1 MTKLFR
7 KKEILFAIVWIV
19 VYVVGS
25 SVADSLSEAAGLE
38 KSITLIFD
46 AVLCITAV
54 LWIKENN
61 LSEYFGLCKSAAE
74 PKKFLYYIPL
84 AVLASCN
91 LWFGA
96 AMNYSA
102 LETLLFAAS
111 MLCVGFLEELI
122 FRGFLFKAMA
132 RDNVRS
138 AIIVSSLTFG
148 IGHIV
153 NLINGSG
160 AGLIPNLCQVCYAV
174 AIGFLFVTI
183 FYKGKSLVPCIVT
196 HGVLNSLSVFSSE
209 AAQKLDNIIVVSLIL
224 CAVSVA
230 YALWLI
236 KTLPE
241 KE

>member
-61 LSEYFGLCKSAAE
+61 LSEYFGLCKSETAQ
-74 PKKFLYYIPL
+74 KKFLYYIPL

-160 AGLIPNLCQVCYAV
+160 AGLLPNLCQVCYAV

-183 FYKGKSLVPCIVT
+183 FYRGKSLVPCIVT

-209 AAQKLDNIIVVSLIL
+209 TAQKLDNIIIVSLIL

>member
-61 LSEYFGLCKSAAE
+61 LAEYFGLCKSAA
-74 PKKFLYYIPL
+74 
-84 AVLASCN
+84 
-91 LWFGA
+91 
-96 AMNYSA
+96 
-102 LETLLFAAS
+102 
-111 MLCVGFLEELI
+111 
-122 FRGFLFKAMA
+122 
-132 RDNVRS
+132 
-138 AIIVSSLTFG
+138 
-148 IGHIV
+148 
-153 NLINGSG
+153 
-160 AGLIPNLCQVCYAV
+160 
-174 AIGFLFVTI
+174 
-183 FYKGKSLVPCIVT
+183 
-196 HGVLNSLSVFSSE
+196 
-209 AAQKLDNIIVVSLIL
+209 AQKLDNIIIVSLIM